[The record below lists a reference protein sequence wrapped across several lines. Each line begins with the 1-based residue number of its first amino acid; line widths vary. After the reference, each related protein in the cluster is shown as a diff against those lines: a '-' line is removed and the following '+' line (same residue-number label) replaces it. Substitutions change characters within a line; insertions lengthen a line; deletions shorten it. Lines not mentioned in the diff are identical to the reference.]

1 MKTDR
6 DGFTEIEDRITQLAN
21 PGILPGLGRLSCLLS
36 KLGHPERQFR
46 VFHVV
51 GTNGKGSTAA
61 FLSAILQKA
70 GLRTGLYT
78 SPHLVSVGERIRL
91 NGAVVETALWKEEL
105 DQIAAALRF
114 WPNGMRYPSFF
125 ELMTALSFLMFA
137 RLKVDTAVLEAGMGG
152 RLDATTIHPNVE
164 VTVITDIAMDHARYL
179 GNDEKL
185 IAWEKM
191 SVIRRSGKAVFT
203 GGRTLFNDLFRKVC
217 SMRSATGWVLSE
229 CTSTVPVKEDVR
241 GTVFDCVTPCRTL
254 EGLEI
259 GMAGRHQIKN
269 CVNAIA
275 AVDMAGTPYSGVS
288 DENILLAAADCFW
301 PGRLEVRTWKG
312 RRVLLDGA
320 HNPHALETLANA
332 LRDID
337 IRPSDVTVVWTM
349 MKDKDIGACVNLI
362 PFLGSR
368 VICAGIPGNP
378 RCFPQNDMAA
388 FIAGRTGIVEV
399 DARDNVLDA
408 MNEATL
414 QEGTILCCGSLYLV
428 GQCRRIMEHE

>member
-6 DGFTEIEDRITQLAN
+6 DGFTEIEGRITQLAN

-36 KLGHPERQFR
+36 NLGHPERQFR
-46 VFHVV
+46 AFHVV

-61 FLSAILQKA
+61 FLSAILQKT
-70 GLRTGLYT
+70 GFRTGLYT

-91 NGAVVETALWKEEL
+91 NGAVLDTSLWKEEL
-105 DQIAAALRF
+105 GEIEAALRV
-114 WPNGMRYPSFF
+114 WPNGMLYPSFF

-152 RLDATTIHPNVE
+152 RLDATTIHPKVD

-191 SVIRRSGKAVFT
+191 SVIRRSGRAVFA
-203 GGRTLFNDLFRKVC
+203 GGRTLFNDMFRKVC

-229 CTSTVPVKEDVR
+229 CTVTSPVKEGVR
-241 GTVFDCVTPCRTL
+241 GSIFDCVTPCRTL

-259 GMAGRHQIKN
+259 GMPGRHQIRN

-275 AVDMAGTPYSGVS
+275 AVDLAGKPYSCVS
-288 DENILLAAADCFW
+288 DENVMRAVAGCFW
-301 PGRLEVRTWKG
+301 PGRLESGKWKG

-320 HNPHALETLANA
+320 HNPHALETLVNA
-332 LRDID
+332 LRDIG
-337 IRPSDVTVVWTM
+337 IRPCDVTVVWAM
-349 MKDKDIGACVNLI
+349 MKDKDIGASVDFI

-368 VICAGIPGNP
+368 VICAGITGNP
-378 RCFPQNDMAA
+378 RCFPSHDMAA
-388 FIAGRTGIVEV
+388 FIAGRTGIPQV
-399 DARDNVLDA
+399 DARDNVIEA
-408 MNEATL
+408 MNEAAVS
-414 QEGTILCCGSLYLV
+414 EGTILCCGSLYLV
-428 GQCRRIMEHE
+428 GQCRLVMEGE